1 MPTRYRLG
9 RVDEGIAQHEQALA
23 DMRAAR
29 PASDPRLLHTQV
41 DLPGTL
47 ADIGQPGRAAELIAE
62 VRPHLGS
69 TPALQAKAAALTRE
83 LNLDHRGS
91 AQPPS
96 STAC

>member
-1 MPTRYRLG
+1 MRGSRSTSRPSPTCERRG
-9 RVDEGIAQHEQALA
+9 
-23 DMRAAR
+23 